1 MLLLQ
6 VTCFL
11 GCAASVVPLALVREP
26 SVGLAVACL
35 TGSLALYSFS
45 ASGFHSYLQDVS
57 KGNAG
62 VVFGITNSVSIAAGI
77 FGNLL
82 TGMVLEATGA
92 YSSVFL
98 LFAGLNVSAAL
109 VFATCTSE
117 APVAL

>member
-1 MLLLQ
+1 MKLSAAHYCCPTLLLALLYPS
-6 VTCFL
+6 C
-11 GCAASVVPLALVREP
+11 PL
-26 SVGLAVACL
+26 
-35 TGSLALYSFS
+35 SLPTHSFS

-109 VFATCTSE
+109 LFATCTSE
-117 APVAL
+117 VPVVL